1 MGLGSGS
8 RDRVIVE
15 LGLEERPGARVLSGS
30 RASTHLQCLGQA
42 CVAGR
47 ANNQSYYFGTWV
59 QMGSWGQQKSSGRVL
74 AMSNQYAC
82 GLPVVSILFFVDV
95 STRGQSG
102 KEDGLLRVWAC
113 QGLAVLAKLPV
124 EKC

>member
-42 CVAGR
+42 WCGR
-47 ANNQSYYFGTWV
+47 QSK
-59 QMGSWGQQKSSGRVL
+59 Q
-74 AMSNQYAC
+74 
-82 GLPVVSILFFVDV
+82 SIL
-95 STRGQSG
+95 
-102 KEDGLLRVWAC
+102 LLWHMGTGGILGTAEELWAC
-113 QGLAVLAKLPV
+113 PSNEQSICLWFACCVYFVLCGCLHQRAVREGRWAACFVYGLVRAWLF
-124 EKC
+124 